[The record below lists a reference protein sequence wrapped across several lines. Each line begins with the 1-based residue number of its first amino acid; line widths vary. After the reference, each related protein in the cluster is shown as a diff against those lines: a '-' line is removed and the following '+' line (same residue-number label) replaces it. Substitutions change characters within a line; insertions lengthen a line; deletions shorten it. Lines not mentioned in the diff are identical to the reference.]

1 MKLLP
6 WIIAAV
12 VLGVLQTA
20 LKYCGITLG
29 GLPTIFLFVIVLKGH
44 LVQADALQDTVGF
57 IEDGTTG
64 SLDNCWY
71 WLERRMIYHSPCFRY
86 MHKYPT

>member
-29 GLPTIFLFVIVLKGH
+29 GLPTIFLFVIVWFVSKKL
-44 LVQADALQDTVGF
+44 
-57 IEDGTTG
+57 
-64 SLDNCWY
+64 
-71 WLERRMIYHSPCFRY
+71 LE
-86 MHKYPT
+86 KYKK